1 MSTDKSIICFFF
13 EHNLPKPTSG
23 PHPHPTPTPPP
34 IQTLV
39 YGYILSLSKTENGV
53 GKKIKKKK
61 KIEKKTKKF
70 PTARVEP
77 RTSDMCGQRVIYCP
91 RTTNTFAHEIL
102 TVDVV

>member
-1 MSTDKSIICFFF
+1 MD
-13 EHNLPKPTSG
+13 
-23 PHPHPTPTPPP
+23 PTPTPPQ

-53 GKKIKKKK
+53 EKKNEKKKK
-61 KIEKKTKKF
+61 KDRKKKKF

-77 RTSDMCGQRVIYCP
+77 RTSHYCAT
-91 RTTNTFAHEIL
+91 TTNTFAHEIL

>member
-1 MSTDKSIICFFF
+1 MSTAKSIICFFSSTIYQS
-13 EHNLPKPTSG
+13 LQVD
-23 PHPHPTPTPPP
+23 PTPTPPP

-53 GKKIKKKK
+53 EKKKLKKKK
-61 KIEKKTKKF
+61 RSKKRQKKF

-77 RTSDMCGQRVIYCP
+77 RTSDVCGQHVIYCA
-91 RTTNTFAHEIL
+91 RTTNTFSHEIL

>member
-1 MSTDKSIICFFF
+1 MD
-13 EHNLPKPTSG
+13 PT
-23 PHPHPTPTPPP
+23 PTPTPPP

-53 GKKIKKKK
+53 EKKNFKKKK

-77 RTSDMCGQRVIYCP
+77 RTSDMCGQRVIYCA